1 MVTPWPARSD
11 AKAGDQVVPFHAPD
25 ERTIP
30 EGPVGDAIRYG
41 KKVLTET
48 QKYAKPYIGN
58 GLNCSSCHLEAGRKA
73 WASPWVGIWGV
84 FPEYRSRS
92 GKINALQ
99 DRINDCFER
108 SMNGTA
114 LPYDGDEMR
123 GILAYI
129 WWLSRDVPTGAVVR
143 GRGSPAYRSPGQ
155 PIRSAARRSIRRNV
169 PCAPVSMAKGKR
181 KPLRPAVVQ
190 HWGRDGAPEQR
201 GGLRQDQHA
210 LGARQHA
217 EHCR

>member
-1 MVTPWPARSD
+1 M
-11 AKAGDQVVPFHAPD
+11 PD

-41 KKVLTET
+41 TKVLTET
-48 QKYAKPYIGN
+48 QKYAKPYVGN

-73 WASPWVGIWGV
+73 WALPWVGIWGV

-108 SMNGTA
+108 FMNGTA

-123 GILAYI
+123 DMLAYM
-129 WWLSRDVPTGAVVR
+129 WWRA
-143 GRGSPAYRSPGQ
+143 
-155 PIRSAARRSIRRNV
+155 
-169 PCAPVSMAKGKR
+169 
-181 KPLRPAVVQ
+181 
-190 HWGRDGAPEQR
+190 
-201 GGLRQDQHA
+201 
-210 LGARQHA
+210 
-217 EHCR
+217 